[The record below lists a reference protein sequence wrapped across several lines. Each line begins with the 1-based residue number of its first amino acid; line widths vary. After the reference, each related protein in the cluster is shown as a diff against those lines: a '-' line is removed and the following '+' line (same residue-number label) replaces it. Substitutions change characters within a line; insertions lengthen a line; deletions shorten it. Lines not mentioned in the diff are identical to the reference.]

1 MKSLKGKRF
10 KYIDKSKNGL
20 SKWTGIVKKD
30 CSVKYSLKETSP
42 LFVPEDRY
50 YKQHYI
56 VSENGIPYKLTEIKI
71 LD

>member
-1 MKSLKGKRF
+1 MESLKGKKF

-20 SKWTGIVKKD
+20 SKWTSTI
-30 CSVKYSLKETSP
+30 KEVFTSGVAVHPHRYYTSP
-42 LFVPEDRY
+42 
-50 YKQHYI
+50 YI